1 MDVDKV
7 WRGHLKLNALIQ
19 LFAKITNRLGSF
31 VPGKVSYF
39 RILLRLCRKKPDF
52 LWLTS
57 TTETLEPDRT
67 RPGLSHSVALQ
78 LTIITCSIT
87 STLEYS
93 RVLCQNGIVCT
104 EVTSLYCL
112 LLMVGK
118 PAWYYLCST
127 LNLQHVLSHS
137 VHSNLDW
144 RNTSMRLLTSS
155 RGPLPLPLLTFCL
168 TQGYLPIGTEH
179 KFVCP

>member
-7 WRGHLKLNALIQ
+7 WRGHLQLNALIQ

-78 LTIITCSIT
+78 LTITCSIT

-104 EVTSLYCL
+104 EVINFYCL
-112 LLMVGK
+112 LLMVGITCMI
-118 PAWYYLCST
+118 LS
-127 LNLQHVLSHS
+127 LQHIE
-137 VHSNLDW
+137 
-144 RNTSMRLLTSS
+144 SS
-155 RGPLPLPLLTFCL
+155 ACPFTFRA
-168 TQGYLPIGTEH
+168 Q
-179 KFVCP
+179 